1 MVELRITKDL
11 WGEKKRFKI
20 WCVPMAVWS
29 QFEEFGSILGSSGLE
44 LLVFRRPLV
53 FKYRYGISSAP
64 QIGPTTTLVLVDHIA
79 HIMTKSPAEG
89 PVGGPARG

>member
-1 MVELRITKDL
+1 
-11 WGEKKRFKI
+11 
-20 WCVPMAVWS
+20 MAVWS
-29 QFEEFGSILGSSGLE
+29 QFEEFGPILGLSEQE

-53 FKYRYGISSAP
+53 FKYRYDISSAP
-64 QIGPTTTLVLVDHIA
+64 PIGPTTTDVLWDHTA